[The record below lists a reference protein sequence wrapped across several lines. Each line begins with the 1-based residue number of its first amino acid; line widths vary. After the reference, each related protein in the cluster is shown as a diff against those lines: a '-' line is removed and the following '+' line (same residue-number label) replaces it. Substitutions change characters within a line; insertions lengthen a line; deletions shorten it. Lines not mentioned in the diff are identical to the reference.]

1 MKKTNNNA
9 PMKRIAASATM
20 LAVSA
25 AMLGTSTY
33 AWFTMNKEVT
43 VTGME
48 LKAHS
53 EEGLLINEV
62 KLATSN
68 TWDDAAQAAATPTC
82 FELRPTSTSDL
93 ATWWHANSKKSADE
107 AGIDAKTDTVSVG
120 NNGEIYTN
128 LSTAT
133 DQTIIGAEGAESGA
147 KATGN
152 TQAETH
158 VFYTDASYG
167 TANSYQNGEGY
178 YVRYTY
184 YLKSSG
190 QADFAVTDLQAKVK
204 ATKKDSTAATN
215 KLDPALRVG
224 IAVPASNAANAA
236 IAGRAIFSPIPGSE
250 TLGAT
255 NTSYGVTDDVKG
267 GENTTVTPTVASEI
281 GTYTAYQTLNLTTGT
296 GQQATT
302 STITIPK
309 VTSDGIP
316 VYVYVWF
323 EGEDTH
329 CMSDNL
335 TATLNAYDID
345 ITFNNNNIGGS
356 GTPANNNG

>member
-1 MKKTNNNA
+1 MRKKN
-9 PMKRIAASATM
+9 SATRKLVASIAL
-20 LAVSA
+20 LAISA
-25 AMLGTSTY
+25 TSLFGSTY
-33 AWFTMNKEVT
+33 AWFTMNKEVS

-68 TWDDAAQAAATPTC
+68 TWDDAAQAASTPTV

-107 AGIDAKTDTVSVG
+107 AGVDALSDTVKV
-120 NNGEIYTN
+120 NENDYYVN
-128 LSTAT
+128 LSSAT
-133 DQTIIGAEGAESGA
+133 DETIIAAEGAASGE

-167 TANSYQNGEGY
+167 TTGSYQNGEGY

-190 QADFAVTDLQAKVK
+190 QADFVVSDLQAKVK
-204 ATKKDSTAATN
+204 ATKVNGDGATDSTD
-215 KLDPALRVG
+215 LDPALRVG
-224 IAVPASNAANAA
+224 IAVPATNASGAA
-236 IAGRAIFSPIPGSE
+236 IAGRAIFSPVPG
-250 TLGAT
+250 TGDTAPGAT
-255 NTSYGVTDDVKG
+255 NTSYGVTNNATG
-267 GENTTVTPTVASEI
+267 SETTTVTPVVASAV
-281 GTYTAYQTLNLTTGT
+281 GSYTAYQTLNLTTG
-296 GQQATT
+296 GST
-302 STITIPK
+302 STITIPS

-335 TATLNAYDID
+335 TAVLDTYRID

-356 GTPANNNG
+356 GTPTP

>member
-1 MKKTNNNA
+1 MKTNKKKN
-9 PMKRIAASATM
+9 SATKKLLPAVGM
-20 LAVSA
+20 LAISA
-25 AMLGTSTY
+25 SMLATSTY

-43 VTGME
+43 VTGMS

-62 KLATSN
+62 KTATSN
-68 TWDDAAQAAATPTC
+68 TWDDAAQAAETPTV

-107 AGIDAKTDTVSVG
+107 AGVDALADTVKV
-120 NNGEIYTN
+120 NGTDYYTN
-128 LSTAT
+128 LSSAT
-133 DQTIIGAEGAESGA
+133 DEAIIAAG
-147 KATGN
+147 TGN

-167 TANSYQNGEGY
+167 TAGSYQNGEGY

-190 QADFAVTDLQAKVK
+190 QENFTVTDLQAKVK
-204 ATKKDSTAATN
+204 ATKKNSNGATDST

-224 IAVPASNAANAA
+224 IAIPATNESNAA
-236 IAGRAIFSPIPGSE
+236 IAGRAIFSPIPG
-250 TLGAT
+250 TGDTAPDAT
-255 NTSYGVTDDVKG
+255 NTSYGVTNDVTG
-267 GENTTVTPTVASEI
+267 SSNTTVTPTVASAT
-281 GTYTAYQTLNLTTGT
+281 GQYTAYKTLNLTDST
-296 GQQATT
+296 
-302 STITIPK
+302 TITIPK

-335 TATLNAYDID
+335 TATLDTYDID
-345 ITFNNNNIGGS
+345 ITFNNNNIGGT
-356 GTPANNNG
+356 GTAAQQAQVP

>member
-1 MKKTNNNA
+1 
-9 PMKRIAASATM
+9 
-20 LAVSA
+20 
-25 AMLGTSTY
+25 
-33 AWFTMNKEVT
+33 MNKEVT

-68 TWDDAAQAAATPTC
+68 TWDDSAKAAATATE
-82 FELRPTSTSDL
+82 FQLRPTSTSDL

-107 AGIDAKTDTVSVG
+107 AGVDATGDTVVVNSTTG
-120 NNGEIYTN
+120 AIYTN

-133 DQTIIGAEGAESGA
+133 DETIIGAENAASGD

-167 TANSYQNGEGY
+167 TAGSYQNGEGY

-190 QADFAVTDLQAKVK
+190 QDDFVVSNLQAKVK
-204 ATKKDSTAATN
+204 ATKKVAANDTQ

-224 IAVPASNAANAA
+224 IAVPTSTSTAT
-236 IAGRAIFSPIPGSE
+236 IAGRGIFSPIPGSE
-250 TLGAT
+250 ALGAT
-255 NTSYGVTDDVKG
+255 DTSYGVTDDVTASS
-267 GENTTVTPTVASEI
+267 NTIVSPTVATTLGE
-281 GTYTAYQTLNLTTGT
+281 YTAYATLNLDSETPGT
-296 GQQATT
+296 KK
-302 STITIPK
+302 TITIPK

-345 ITFNNNNIGGS
+345 ITFNCDDIGGT
-356 GTPANNNG
+356 GTPT

>member
-1 MKKTNNNA
+1 MKKKNSA
-9 PMKRIAASATM
+9 KKRLVAAVAM
-20 LAVSA
+20 LALSSA
-25 AMLGTSTY
+25 SLFGSTY

-68 TWDDAAQAAATPTC
+68 TWDDAAQAAASPTT

-107 AGIDAKTDTVSVG
+107 AGIDAKTDTVEVDSSTHA
-120 NNGEIYTN
+120 IYTN
-128 LSTAT
+128 LSGAT
-133 DQTIIGAEGAESGA
+133 DETIIGAEGATSGE

-167 TANSYQNGEGY
+167 TADSYQNGEGY

-190 QADFAVTDLQAKVK
+190 QDDFVVSNLQAKVK
-204 ATKKDSTAATN
+204 ATKKVAANDTQ

-224 IAVPASNAANAA
+224 IAVPTSTSTAT
-236 IAGRAIFSPIPGSE
+236 IAGRGIFSPIPGSE
-250 TLGAT
+250 TLGVT
-255 NTSYGVTDDVKG
+255 DTSYGVTDDVTG
-267 GENTTVTPTVASEI
+267 STNTSVSPTVATTL
-281 GTYTAYQTLNLTTGT
+281 GDYTAYATLNLDSETPGT
-296 GQQATT
+296 KK
-302 STITIPK
+302 TITIPK

-345 ITFNNNNIGGS
+345 ITFNCDDIGGT
-356 GTPANNNG
+356 GATAAP

>member
-1 MKKTNNNA
+1 MKKEKKSSPTRKLVA
-9 PMKRIAASATM
+9 AIAL
-20 LAVSA
+20 LALSTCS
-25 AMLGTSTY
+25 LFGSTY
-33 AWFTMNKEVT
+33 AWFTMNKTVT

-68 TWDDAAQAAATPTC
+68 TWDDAAQAAATPTT

-107 AGIDAKTDTVSVG
+107 AGVDALADTVKV
-120 NNGEIYTN
+120 NDNDYYVN
-128 LSTAT
+128 LSSAI
-133 DQTIIGAEGAESGA
+133 DQTIIGAEGAASGE

-167 TANSYQNGEGY
+167 TSGSYQNGEGY

-190 QADFAVTDLQAKVK
+190 QNDFGVTDLQAMVK
-204 ATKKDSTAATN
+204 ATKKNSDGATDST

-224 IAVPASNAANAA
+224 IAVPANNSSST
-236 IAGRAIFSPIPGSE
+236 IVGRAIFAPIPGTGS
-250 TLGAT
+250 TAPDAT
-255 NTSYGVTDDVKG
+255 NTTYNVTNNVTG
-267 GENTTVTPTVASEI
+267 SATTTVTPVVASAT
-281 GTYTAYQTLNLTTGT
+281 GTYTAYQTLNLTSGEPAAA
-296 GQQATT
+296 Q
-302 STITIPK
+302 TITIPK

-335 TATLNAYDID
+335 TAVLDTYDID
-345 ITFNNNNIGGS
+345 ITFNINSIGGA
-356 GTPANNNG
+356 GTSAGG

>member
-1 MKKTNNNA
+1 MKKTNA
-9 PMKRIAASATM
+9 KKKLLPAIGM
-20 LAVSA
+20 LAISA
-25 AMLGTSTY
+25 AMLSSATF

-43 VTGME
+43 VTGMS

-62 KLATSN
+62 KTANSP
-68 TWDDAAQAAATPTC
+68 TWDDAAQAAETPTV

-107 AGIDAKTDTVSVG
+107 AGVDAKTDTVSVG

-128 LSTAT
+128 LSNAT
-133 DQTIIGAEGAESGA
+133 DEAIIAAGS
-147 KATGN
+147 ATGN

-167 TANSYQNGEGY
+167 TAGSYQNGEGY

-190 QADFAVTDLQAKVK
+190 QDDFTVTDLQAKVK
-204 ATKKDSTAATN
+204 ATKKNADGATDST

-224 IAVPASNAANAA
+224 IAVPASNSSNT
-236 IAGRAIFSPIPGSE
+236 IAGRAIFSPIPGTGNTAPDS
-250 TLGAT
+250 T
-255 NTSYGVTDDVKG
+255 NTSYGVTEDVTASSS
-267 GENTTVTPTVASEI
+267 TTVTPTVASAT
-281 GTYTAYQTLNLTTGT
+281 GQYTDYATLNLTNST
-296 GQQATT
+296 
-302 STITIPK
+302 TITIPK

-335 TATLNAYDID
+335 TATLDSYDID

-356 GTPANNNG
+356 GAPAAAGG